1 MLILSGI
8 NLKTAA
14 VNKVLGLSSCI
25 TLDVHKIIDHL
36 VNKLVFKIAVDR
48 VG

>member
-1 MLILSGI
+1 MLILGGI
-8 NLKTAA
+8 DLKSSA
-14 VNKVLGLSSCI
+14 VNQVLGLSSCI
-25 TLDVHKIIDHL
+25 ALDVHEIVDHL